1 MTESG
6 SVEREVLLPAR
17 AEEVW
22 AALTENEQ
30 ASAWLGGQAEIDAR
44 PGGAVTVTWEDGTVS
59 RGLVDVVDR
68 PTRFS
73 FRWSDEG
80 TTVELTLE
88 EIDDQTRLVVVESGF
103 LLRAQRR
110 HVVSRREVSRGPWA
124 EMHGWAVSRAA

>member
-1 MTESG
+1 LRVKEEAVAENG
-6 SVEREVLLPAR
+6 SVEREVLLPAP

-22 AALTENEQ
+22 AALTESEQ
-30 ASAWLGGQAEIDAR
+30 ASAWLGGEAEIDAR

-59 RGLVDVVDR
+59 RGVVDAVDR

-103 LLRAQRR
+103 LPEAQGCDQAEADRGAVLRA
-110 HVVSRREVSRGPWA
+110 A
-124 EMHGWAVSRAA
+124 